1 MAVADP
7 KIGQGSVLTFN
18 AFVADIRSM
27 AFSGESRDVV
37 DVSHLGS
44 ATAVNA
50 AATAVAFMEK
60 IPSMSDPG
68 SITFE
73 LWLDPALGP
82 ADPSVAT
89 DWPTRENPGSLKIE
103 FPDTAAFTELSMT
116 NAKAYANS
124 FTFNITP
131 EGAMEATMVVKL
143 SGVNTYTQ
151 TAV

>member
-7 KIGQGSVLTFN
+7 KIGHGAVLTFN
-18 AFVADIRSM
+18 SFVADIRSM
-27 AFSGESRDVV
+27 AFSGEARDVV

-44 ATAVNA
+44 GVAVNA
-50 AATAVAFMEK
+50 GGTSVAFMEK
-60 IPSMSDPG
+60 IPSMNDPG
-68 SITFE
+68 TATFE
-73 LWLDPALGP
+73 LWLDAALGP

-89 DWPTRENPGSLKIE
+89 DWPTRENPGSMKIE

-116 NAKAYANS
+116 NLNAYANS

-131 EGAMEATMVVKL
+131 EGAMEATLVVKL
-143 SGVNTYTQ
+143 SGINTYTQ